1 MKTITYMDN
10 KYSHSNKFKRK
21 ERGKR
26 KTKRNEVE
34 SLQNLQSPLESPS
47 KPPNPSKE
55 LPPRVPKE
63 SLGRKDSFNVPF
75 FTLYTSNPSF

>member
-1 MKTITYMDN
+1 M
-10 KYSHSNKFKRK
+10 KFKRE
-21 ERGKR
+21 ERGRR
-26 KTKRNEVE
+26 KTKGNEVE

-63 SLGRKDSFNVPF
+63 SLSRKIPSMFHFSHYIPQTLHFNK
-75 FTLYTSNPSF
+75 TLGFAV

>member
-1 MKTITYMDN
+1 M
-10 KYSHSNKFKRK
+10 KFKREEK
-21 ERGKR
+21 GRR
-26 KTKRNEVE
+26 KTKGNEVE

-55 LPPRVPKE
+55 LPPSVPHE
-63 SLGRKDSFNVPF
+63 SPGRKDPFNVPF